1 MKIRFLTVGKCK
13 EPWYRDAA
21 SEYLKRLS
29 RFADVSVQ
37 EVQDE
42 KTVDGASDAENER
55 VKDLEGAR
63 LLKLIRERDYVIALA
78 IDGKAFDS
86 IGQASRMKTLMNEG
100 KSDLVFVIGGSLGLS
115 GEVLRRADEK
125 WSYSK
130 LTFPHMLM
138 RVIALEQLYRS
149 FKILSE
155 ESIPGVY

>member
-13 EPWYRDAA
+13 EPWCRDAA

-42 KTVDGASDAENER
+42 KTQDGASDAENDR
-55 VKDLEGAR
+55 VKALEGAR
-63 LLKLIRERDYVIALA
+63 LLKLIREREYVIALT
-78 IDGKAFDS
+78 IDGKAYDS
-86 IGQASRMKTLMNEG
+86 PAMAERLRTLMNEG
-100 KSDLVFVIGGSLGLS
+100 RSDLVFVIGGSLGLS
-115 GEVLRRADEK
+115 REVLERADEK

-149 FKILSE
+149 FKILSGE
-155 ESIPGVY
+155 PYHK

>member
-13 EPWYRDAA
+13 EPYYRDAA

-42 KTVDGASDAENER
+42 KTQDGASDAENDR
-55 VKDLEGAR
+55 VKALEGAR
-63 LLKLIRERDYVIALA
+63 LLKLIREKEYVIALA
-78 IDGKAFDS
+78 IEGKAFDS
-86 IGQASRMKTLMNEG
+86 PGMAERLRTLMNEG
-100 KSDLVFVIGGSLGLS
+100 RSDLVFVIGGSLGLS
-115 GEVLRRADEK
+115 SEVLERADEK

-149 FKILSE
+149 FKILSGE
-155 ESIPGVY
+155 PYHK

>member
-13 EPWYRDAA
+13 EPYYRDAA

-29 RFADVSVQ
+29 RFAEVTVQ

-42 KTVDGASDAENER
+42 KTTDGASETENER
-55 VKDLEGAR
+55 VKALEGAR
-63 LLKLIRERDYVIALA
+63 LLKLVRDRDYVVALA
-78 IDGKAFDS
+78 INGKTFDS
-86 IGQASRMKTLMNEG
+86 EGMAERLQNLMTEG

-115 GEVLRRADEK
+115 KEVLLRADEK
-125 WSYSK
+125 WSYSR

-149 FKILSE
+149 FKILAGE
-155 ESIPGVY
+155 PYHK

>member
-13 EPWYRDAA
+13 EPYFRDAA

-29 RFADVSVQ
+29 RFA
-37 EVQDE
+37 EVTVTEAQDE
-42 KTVDGASDAENER
+42 KTVDGASEAENER
-55 VKDLEGAR
+55 VKALEGAR

-78 IDGKAFDS
+78 IGGKAYDS
-86 IGQASRMKTLMNEG
+86 VGQASRLKALMNEG

-115 GEVLRRADEK
+115 GEVLARADEQ
-125 WSYSK
+125 WSYSR

-149 FKILSE
+149 FKILSGE
-155 ESIPGVY
+155 PYHK

>member
-13 EPWYRDAA
+13 EPYYRDAA

-29 RFADVSVQ
+29 RFAEVTVQ

-42 KTVDGASDAENER
+42 KTTDGASETENER
-55 VKDLEGAR
+55 VKALEGAR
-63 LLKLIRERDYVIALA
+63 LLKLVRDRDYVVALA
-78 IDGKAFDS
+78 INRKTFDS
-86 IGQASRMKTLMNEG
+86 EGMAERLQNLMTEG

-115 GEVLRRADEK
+115 KEVLLRADEK
-125 WSYSK
+125 WSYSR

-149 FKILSE
+149 FKILAGE
-155 ESIPGVY
+155 PYHK

>member
-13 EPWYRDAA
+13 EPYLRDAA

-29 RFADVSVQ
+29 RFAEVTVT

-42 KTVDGASDAENER
+42 KTTDGASEAENER
-55 VKDLEGAR
+55 VKALEGAR
-63 LLKLIRERDYVIALA
+63 LLKMIKDRDHVIALA
-78 IDGKAFDS
+78 INGKTFDS
-86 IGQASRMKTLMNEG
+86 AGMAERLKTLMNEG

-115 GEVLRRADEK
+115 EEVLRRSDEQ
-125 WSYSK
+125 WSYSR

-149 FKILSE
+149 FKILAGE
-155 ESIPGVY
+155 PYHK